1 MIPSFPDHFETE
13 RLWVRAVRPGD
24 GAMVYQAIME
34 SLNELRPW
42 MPWARGTQSIEESE
56 AYAREAA
63 SRWRTREELGMRFMR
78 KSDGQFLGAIGMHH
92 IDWSVPR
99 FEIGYWVRTS
109 QQGHGYVTE
118 AVNGL
123 TQFAFERLKAVRM
136 EIRCDAANRRSAA
149 VAERAGYTLEARLRY
164 ERRNAVGA
172 LADTLIYVKLAENV
186 EQR

>member
-24 GAMVYQAIME
+24 GAMIYHAIME
-34 SLNELRPW
+34 SLDELRPW
-42 MPWARGTQSIEESE
+42 MPWARGPQSIENSE

-78 KSDGQFLGAIGMHH
+78 KSDGLLLGAIGMHH

-99 FEIGYWVRTS
+99 FEIGYWIRTS

-118 AVNGL
+118 AVKGL
-123 TQFAFERLKAVRM
+123 THFAFERLKAVRI
-136 EIRCDAANRRSAA
+136 EIRCDADNRRSAA
-149 VAERAGYTLEARLRY
+149 VAERAGYTLEARLRW
-164 ERRNAVGA
+164 ERRNASGA
-172 LADTLIYVKLAENV
+172 LTDTLIFARLAQQV
-186 EQR
+186 EQ